1 MHMDL
6 NKIELIGRL
15 TADPDIWVPAK
26 TAVSVSL
33 HLVTSRARTSASG
46 RFSTETDLHVIV
58 LSGKM
63 AQVGAEYLKKGDRIY
78 VQGRLQT
85 VSHVAQGGAR
95 HLATE
100 IIAESLVMLGGSREV
115 RFAN

>member
-1 MHMDL
+1 MDMDL
-6 NKIELIGRL
+6 NKIELVGRL
-15 TADPDIWVPAK
+15 TADPDIWAPAK

-33 HLVTSRARTSASG
+33 HLVTSLPRTSASG

-63 AQVGAEYLKKGDRIY
+63 AEVGAQYLKEGDRIY

-85 VSHVAQGGAR
+85 VSHAAKSGAR
-95 HLATE
+95 HLSTE
-100 IIAESLVMLGGSREV
+100 IVAESLVMLGGSREV
-115 RFAN
+115 RYAN